1 MACCRRGAAWK
12 PGASCKNTDDVETGP
27 VHTKKSAPAEALRY
41 ESFEPA
47 SSSVHLQF
55 LMCDVDDSSR
65 VYNVST
71 GRRAQ
76 AGAQRGRCR
85 DLALPRSLA
94 AAPVCPQNASESQ
107 GWMFTIP
114 SNSAAAASVRV
125 ARRAAREGD
134 SPRSKYMA
142 DASDDT
148 RPRKQRIRSSTG
160 AAPSVGEVPSTSAR
174 HLPITSAE
182 DTAASSSNVY
192 FPPGYGIRE
201 AIPGTATAAAGGR
214 ESNAQPSC
222 IKIGGVWC
230 CCLLLLLLL
239 ALVFGDVG
247 AHGDEWNPDPRCW
260 RKGCL

>member
-1 MACCRRGAAWK
+1 MTLAALMALVGKWVAVDLAAGGD
-12 PGASCKNTDDVETGP
+12 PGAPDESAITITETEIRFDNGGGGFANGP
-27 VHTKKSAPAEALRY
+27 YVLGGEGKY
-41 ESFEPA
+41 
-47 SSSVHLQF
+47 V
-55 LMCDVDDSSR
+55 
-65 VYNVST
+65 
-71 GRRAQ
+71 
-76 AGAQRGRCR
+76 
-85 DLALPRSLA
+85 
-94 AAPVCPQNASESQ
+94 
-107 GWMFTIP
+107 
-114 SNSAAAASVRV
+114 AASDDETIEFVRAGEELKV
-125 ARRAAREGD
+125 TFAGGGYGTGTTVVYQRSNRGQYYIYSHLGSEGD
-134 SPRSKYMA
+134 SARSKYMA

-214 ESNAQPSC
+214 ESNVSPREFAIVPHAIESNAQPSC

>member
-1 MACCRRGAAWK
+1 MRRSRPDAY
-12 PGASCKNTDDVETGP
+12 CK
-27 VHTKKSAPAEALRY
+27 TKGG
-41 ESFEPA
+41 
-47 SSSVHLQF
+47 
-55 LMCDVDDSSR
+55 C
-65 VYNVST
+65 
-71 GRRAQ
+71 
-76 AGAQRGRCR
+76 
-85 DLALPRSLA
+85 LPS
-94 AAPVCPQNASESQ
+94 
-107 GWMFTIP
+107 P
-114 SNSAAAASVRV
+114 SNSAAAA

-134 SPRSKYMA
+134 SARSKYMA

-214 ESNAQPSC
+214 ESNVSIHQNILAARPIQTHAQPSC
-222 IKIGGVWC
+222 IMIGGAWC
-230 CCLLLLLLL
+230 CCLLLLLLF
-239 ALVFGDVG
+239 ALVMMWAHGDVR

-260 RKGCL
+260 RNGCL